1 MTNPYDKWTCI
12 HITEPSDMS
21 QAFIR
26 DKPKSVTF
34 DTETTGLHIRRDK
47 PFLIQ
52 LGWFPKVFTFE
63 PTENLMRSFFRICK
77 SVKWV
82 FGHNVGYDSHMV
94 ANLGYEAEVLE
105 LTPRLCDTQAI
116 MRLALEARSTRD
128 GGDNL
133 KLKHLGVKY
142 IHPYAA
148 NSEELIKKDLKRL
161 NDERVKVLAAALKQF
176 PMEGAFTPTG
186 RQQYWGKLAIEKF
199 MKNIDNDIDDLPEG
213 IKDVWQDWLEEYP
226 EPTYADIDRALMI
239 LYAGE
244 DVATTAMLAE
254 YGMTI
259 LIARD
264 QLGILELERQSLL
277 PKFKMERTGLRT
289 DMKYLESSRIK
300 MKDYI
305 KMLRIELRALC
316 GEDVTVNQHKRIK
329 EIFNEKFNIELESS
343 DKTEMNLIIKNFDGD
358 TSRLATL
365 INTLRTAEKWY
376 STYILGVLDNASWN
390 GRAYT
395 QINLNGAISGRM
407 SSNFQQFPK
416 HPFKT
421 LEGVEL
427 FHARQSFLVD
437 GGSYSK
443 MMYSD
448 YSQIELRTQAHYTIM
463 IGKPDLNLCRAYM
476 PFKCTHYKTG
486 ELYDFLGDENRARW
500 AEKQSEEDSAW
511 LTEEGKPWVP
521 TDLHTMTAHKAYPHI
536 DVNSEEFEKEYRP
549 KGKTTNFASN
559 YGGGPNAL
567 VGVLGVSWK
576 EAETLIN
583 GYNEAFPGVITYQ
596 KAIVKAHL
604 RKGYVMNH
612 YGRRYYLKDNS
623 SAYKLA
629 NYVVQGTA
637 ADALKKAI
645 IDIDQFLTDFKLET
659 KLVMPI
665 HDEIAYSLFDG
676 EEWIIAQIED
686 IMVAAFAWCKVPVAV
701 ETEETTTNWREAA

>member
-1 MTNPYDKWTCI
+1 MANPYEQWTYI
-12 HITEPSDMS
+12 HITEPSAMS
-21 QAFIR
+21 QTFII

-34 DTETTGLHIRRDK
+34 DTETTGLHIRRDL
-47 PFLIQ
+47 PFLVQ
-52 LGWFPKVFTFE
+52 LGWGRVVYTFE
-63 PTENLMRSFFRICK
+63 PTGDLMRAFFRICK

-82 FGHNVGYDSHMV
+82 FGHNVIYDAHML
-94 ANLGYEAEVLE
+94 ANAGYESQVME
-105 LTPRLCDTQAI
+105 LIPRLCDTQAV
-116 MRLALEARSTRD
+116 MRLALEAKSTRD
-128 GGDNL
+128 GGDKLNL
-133 KLKHLGVKY
+133 KYLGTKY
-142 IHPYAA
+142 IHPYAS
-148 NSEELIKKDLKRL
+148 NSEDLIKKDLKRL
-161 NDERVKVLAAALKQF
+161 NDERSAILVAALKQF
-176 PMEGAFTPTG
+176 PKEGAFTPTG

-199 MKNIDNDIDDLPEG
+199 MKNIDNDIADLPEG
-213 IKDVWQDWLEEYP
+213 VRDVWKDWLEEYP
-226 EPTYADIDRALMI
+226 EPNYADIDREIMI
-239 LYAGE
+239 LYGGE

-254 YGMTI
+254 YGMKI
-259 LIARD
+259 VIARQ
-264 QLGILELERQSLL
+264 QLDILELERQSLL
-277 PKFKMERTGLRT
+277 PKYKMERTGLRT
-289 DMKYLESSRIK
+289 DMEYLESSRIK
-300 MKDYI
+300 MKSYI
-305 KMLRIELRALC
+305 KMLRIELRELC

-343 DKTEMNLIIKNFDGD
+343 DKTEMNLIIKNFTGD
-358 TSRLATL
+358 TQRLATL

-376 STYILGVLDNASWN
+376 STYILGVIDNASWN

-416 HPFKT
+416 SPFKT

-427 FHARQSFLVD
+427 FHARQTFLVD
-437 GGSYSK
+437 GGDYKK
-443 MMYSD
+443 MVYSD
-448 YSQIELRTQAHYTIM
+448 YSQIELRTQAHYTIL
-463 IGKPDLNLCRAYM
+463 IGRPDLNLCRAYM
-476 PFKCTHYKTG
+476 PFKCVHYVTG
-486 ELYDFLGDENRARW
+486 ETYDFLGDENRARW
-500 AEKQSEEDSAW
+500 AEKQSEEVSAW
-511 LTEEGKPWVP
+511 LTEDGLPWVP

-536 DVNSEEFEKEYRP
+536 PIDSEEFANEYRP

-567 VGVLGVSWK
+567 VGVLGISWK

-612 YGRRYYLKDNS
+612 YGRRYYLKDNG

-645 IDIDQFLTDFKLET
+645 IALDSYLTANDLKT

-665 HDEIAYSLFDG
+665 HDEIAYSLYDG
-676 EEWIIAQIED
+676 EEWIIPEIER
-686 IMVAAFAWCKVPVAV
+686 IMVEAFDWSLIPVCV
-701 ETEETTTNWREAA
+701 ETEETSTNWREAA